1 MIVFPGFP
9 SLRRGVTRVDSI
21 PEEEK
26 KMTRIERE
34 SRACYRRASE
44 CYRSAIIAAEHGEEE
59 LALFWGDKA
68 ISYEDQAGLIL
79 RFAALLGDSIPGP
92 DFDPTRN

>member
-1 MIVFPGFP
+1 
-9 SLRRGVTRVDSI
+9 
-21 PEEEK
+21 
-26 KMTRIERE
+26 MTRIERE

-44 CYRSAIIAAEHGEEE
+44 CYRSAIIAADHGEEE
-59 LALFWGDKA
+59 LARFWGDKA
-68 ISYEDQAGLIL
+68 ISYEDQAGLLL